1 MSKHY
6 LKYGG
11 VHFVNNVSPEEINRF
26 VNSLSEEE
34 RSSLYN
40 VVTLL
45 REEGLIS
52 LIDDDITTIDHS
64 AEEFL
69 VPNAG
74 DELK

>member
-6 LKYGG
+6 SKYGG

-26 VNSLSEEE
+26 VNSLSDEEHCA
-34 RSSLYN
+34 LYTMI
-40 VVTLL
+40 TLL